1 MSPAAMN
8 VLAMSRKEVNMTV
21 NRKSQKTYTLTR
33 HTFVKKNPK
42 TNPESKKSINLFTN
56 KQRLTFWR
64 GLRAFDRSFF
74 FDIIGFGG

>member
-33 HTFVKKNPK
+33 HTFVKKKSQN
-42 TNPESKKSINLFTN
+42 ESRVQKKYQLIH
-56 KQRLTFWR
+56 
-64 GLRAFDRSFF
+64 
-74 FDIIGFGG
+74 